1 MHHLGPPISA
11 ILAPGIA
18 DSVPRAAIDHLL
30 RAADEVLEGRM
41 TILGVERS
49 DLSAPD
55 WFYDPVTTKRA
66 PSDGVLLRDRAPI

>member
-1 MHHLGPPISA
+1 MHLGPPISA

-18 DSVPRAAIDHLL
+18 DSVPRAALDISYA
-30 RAADEVLEGRM
+30 RADEALEGRM

-55 WFYDPVTTKRA
+55 WFYDPVTDQTC
-66 PSDGVLLRDRAPI
+66 PSEEYCFDDRASV